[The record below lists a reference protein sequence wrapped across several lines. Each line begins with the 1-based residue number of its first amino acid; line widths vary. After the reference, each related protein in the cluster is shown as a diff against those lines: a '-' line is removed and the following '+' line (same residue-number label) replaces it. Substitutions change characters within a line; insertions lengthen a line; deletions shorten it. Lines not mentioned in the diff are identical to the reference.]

1 VKPTPGRHGVQE
13 KRGREGGP
21 GQDSPGAT
29 RPCVSLTNGEGSGTG
44 CVDAAL
50 AILLLL
56 SLQLGRVRGWSRLGP
71 PHGMILPSLP
81 ALLYVR
87 CAATCG
93 GAVQVFPLCSTQVV
107 SARAEGRTRQRSPQG
122 AEDARRGTTR
132 SQRRLASHAPHCARG
147 VRRRTTSWSTE
158 RRLRAEP

>member
-1 VKPTPGRHGVQE
+1 MKPTPGRHGVQE

-71 PHGMILPSLP
+71 RQGEPQRKPM
-81 ALLYVR
+81 V
-87 CAATCG
+87 CG
-93 GAVQVFPLCSTQVV
+93 GIVHRSHPQNSQVV
-107 SARAEGRTRQRSPQG
+107 ES
-122 AEDARRGTTR
+122 
-132 SQRRLASHAPHCARG
+132 
-147 VRRRTTSWSTE
+147 
-158 RRLRAEP
+158 